1 MKRQV
6 FGVVAACLCAVSLL
20 FNGIS
25 ASAEVIHETEL
36 EDYIL
41 KQMGNAHILGMNV
54 AVVNAEKELYCAAFG
69 QIQMTEAD
77 FCLASISQSI
87 TASAIMH
94 MVDDEE
100 IALGNTVGEYLPEYD
115 AVSDI
120 TVEELLTHTSG
131 ILPQETMA
139 DLKRLGKR
147 GEFHQANANYNLLG
161 EIIEKISGES
171 FEEYVSDNIFDPL
184 EMTSTYSLKHADDF
198 DGELVR
204 GYEDYY
210 GIPTIRHLTYDE
222 KDKWMG
228 SASGYMISDIKDMGL
243 YMQMLLNNGG
253 DVLSQ
258 SSVEKMLQTNIDA
271 ATDKVTNQYLT
282 DGGAKYGMGMASKV
296 IDGQLVYYNTGSV
309 ECFTSTMMILPEKGI
324 GIVLLY
330 NSSDPDVGNDLIRQ
344 LERGI
349 LAIEMGQKPASV
361 EDTYYQVH
369 GVIDGIAIG
378 IVLLSWLPIFMMG
391 FWCKRR
397 RNNVFSIPGIL
408 IDFLIHVLVPV
419 GIVIGALQLLPMD
432 FVKRYWSDLYYIG
445 IVTIA
450 SLAFGLLIKIIYM
463 IVYAILGPEAE
474 EDTAPEEKTEEKTE
488 EKEDKVKREAKEQ
501 TNKPEESKS

>member
-20 FNGIS
+20 FHGIS

-77 FCLASISQSI
+77 FCLASVSQSI
-87 TASAIMH
+87 TASAVMH
-94 MVDDEE
+94 MVEDEE

-184 EMTSTYSLKHADDF
+184 EMTSTYSLKHANDF

-222 KDKWMG
+222 KDKWIG

-258 SSVEKMLQTNIDA
+258 SSIEKMLQTNIDA
-271 ATDKVTNQYLT
+271 TTDKATNRYLT
-282 DGGAKYGMGMASKV
+282 EGGAKYGMGMASKE
-296 IDGQLVYYNTGSV
+296 IDGQQVYYNTGSV
-309 ECFTSTMMILPEKGI
+309 ECFNSTMMILPEKGI
-324 GIVLLY
+324 GIILMY

-344 LERGI
+344 LERGV
-349 LAIEMGQKPASV
+349 LAIEMEQKPAPV

-369 GVIDGIAIG
+369 GVIDGIAVG
-378 IVLLSWLPIFMMG
+378 IILLSWLPIFMMG

-397 RNNVFSIPGIL
+397 RNHVFSIPGIL
-408 IDFLIHVLVPV
+408 IDFLIHILLPI
-419 GIVIGALQLLPMD
+419 GIVIGAIQLLPMD
-432 FVKRYWSDLYYIG
+432 FVKRYWMDLYYIG

-474 EDTAPEEKTEEKTE
+474 EDTAPEEST
-488 EKEDKVKREAKEQ
+488 
-501 TNKPEESKS
+501 TNEPEENKS